1 MAKKNRI
8 GSFLF
13 AGFVTG
19 LVAVAY
25 NIFVF
30 NIFGFYP
37 DFLEAL
43 KGEDLG
49 LGSYLENPIFLIF
62 VKDFLI
68 GFVLAFLFRAGCSNI
83 NYKMGLG
90 IFFFI
95 LYSVVAFIV
104 FSIGDLVL
112 MRSNE
117 GFLILLSL
125 DGFVETLLCTIPI
138 RFLSKDCFE

>member
-1 MAKKNRI
+1 MPLKGKVS
-8 GSFLF
+8 SFLL

-25 NIFVF
+25 NILIF

-37 DFLEAL
+37 DFLELL
-43 KGEDLG
+43 KGE
-49 LGSYLENPIFLIF
+49 GSFFHFGNPVFLIF
-62 VKDFLI
+62 VKDFFV
-68 GFVLAFLFRAGCSNI
+68 GFVLAFLFRVGCSNI
-83 NYKMGLG
+83 NYRMGVG

-95 LYSVVAFIV
+95 LYSVFAFIM

-117 GFLILLSL
+117 GFIILLSL
-125 DGFVETLLCTIPI
+125 DGFVETLICTIPI
-138 RFLSKDCFE
+138 RFLSKDCFK